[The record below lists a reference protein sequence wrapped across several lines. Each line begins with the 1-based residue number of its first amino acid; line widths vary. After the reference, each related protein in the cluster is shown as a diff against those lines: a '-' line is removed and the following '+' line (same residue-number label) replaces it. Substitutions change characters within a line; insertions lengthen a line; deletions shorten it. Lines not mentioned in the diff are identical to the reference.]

1 MTISHGYS
9 DRISHAFAF
18 AAKHLP
24 QRTRRGSGALHL
36 TQPANVAVILARYGC
51 DEVTIISGILS
62 HLVNEASFGSR
73 APLQRKI
80 AEKFGTMVS
89 QVIGD
94 VAEPR
99 FDSRGRE
106 RNWEVCRMDYL
117 ANLSA
122 AGSRALD
129 ICAANQIHLCGSTLT
144 DVRRLGVEYLPAN
157 AEASA
162 EQTMWWYG
170 SVITALEALPG
181 GPRHGMLVELRGLS
195 EMLAR
200 ELQQGDA
207 S

>member
-1 MTISHGYS
+1 MSTSHGYS

-24 QRTRRGSGALHL
+24 SRPRRGSGALHL

-51 DEVTIISGILS
+51 DEITIISGILS
-62 HLVNEASFGSR
+62 HLVNEASYGSR
-73 APLQRKI
+73 TQLSHKI

-89 QVIGD
+89 EVIGD

-99 FDSRGRE
+99 YDSRGRE

-122 AGSRALD
+122 AGPRALD

-144 DVRRLGVEYLPAN
+144 DIRRLGIEYLSTY
-157 AEASA
+157 AEAPA
-162 EQTMWWYG
+162 EQTLWWYG
-170 SVITALEALPG
+170 SIITALEAVPS
-181 GPRHGMLVELRGLS
+181 GPRTGMLLELKGLI
-195 EMLAR
+195 ELLAR
-200 ELQQGDA
+200 ELEQQGG
-207 S
+207 

>member
-1 MTISHGYS
+1 MSTSHGYS

-24 QRTRRGSGALHL
+24 PRPRRGSGALHL

-51 DEVTIISGILS
+51 DEITIISGILS
-62 HLVNEASFGSR
+62 HLVNEASYGSR
-73 APLQRKI
+73 VQLANKI

-89 QVIGD
+89 EVIGD

-99 FDSRGRE
+99 YDSRGRE

-122 AGSRALD
+122 AGTRALD

-144 DVRRLGVEYLPAN
+144 DIRRLGVEYLSTSADAPAV
-157 AEASA
+157 
-162 EQTMWWYG
+162 QTLWWYG
-170 SVITALEALPG
+170 SVITALEAVPS
-181 GPRHGMLVELRGLS
+181 GPRTGMLLELKGLI
-195 EMLAR
+195 ELLAR
-200 ELQQGDA
+200 ELEQQGG
-207 S
+207 

>member
-1 MTISHGYS
+1 MSTSHGYS

-24 QRTRRGSGALHL
+24 PRARRGSGALHL

-51 DEVTIISGILS
+51 DEITIISGILG
-62 HLVNEASFGSR
+62 HLVNEASYGSR
-73 APLQRKI
+73 TQLSNKI
-80 AEKFGTMVS
+80 AEKFGAMVS

-99 FDSRGRE
+99 YDSRGRE

-122 AGSRALD
+122 AGPRALD

-144 DVRRLGVEYLPAN
+144 DIRRLGVEYLSTY
-157 AEASA
+157 AEAPA
-162 EQTMWWYG
+162 EQTLWWYG
-170 SVITALEALPG
+170 SVITALGAVPS
-181 GPRHGMLVELRGLS
+181 GPRTGMLLELKGLI
-195 EMLAR
+195 ELLAQ
-200 ELQQGDA
+200 ELEQQG

>member
-1 MTISHGYS
+1 MSTSHGYS

-24 QRTRRGSGALHL
+24 SRPRRGSGALHL

-51 DEVTIISGILS
+51 DEITIISGILS
-62 HLVNEASFGSR
+62 HLVNEASYGSR
-73 APLQRKI
+73 VQLANKI

-99 FDSRGRE
+99 YDSRGRE

-122 AGSRALD
+122 AGPRSLD

-144 DVRRLGVEYLPAN
+144 DIRRLGIEYLSTY
-157 AEASA
+157 AEAPA
-162 EQTMWWYG
+162 EQTLWWYG
-170 SVITALEALPG
+170 SVITALEAVPS
-181 GPRHGMLVELRGLS
+181 GPRTGMLLELKGLI
-195 EMLAR
+195 ELLAQ
-200 ELQQGDA
+200 ELEQQG

>member
-1 MTISHGYS
+1 MSTSHGYS

-24 QRTRRGSGALHL
+24 PRARRGSGALHL

-51 DEVTIISGILS
+51 DEITIISGILS
-62 HLVNEASFGSR
+62 HLVNEASYGSR
-73 APLQRKI
+73 TQLSNKI
-80 AEKFGTMVS
+80 AEKFGAMVS

-99 FDSRGRE
+99 YDSRGRE

-122 AGSRALD
+122 AGPRALD

-144 DVRRLGVEYLPAN
+144 DIRRLGIEYLSTY
-157 AEASA
+157 AEAPA
-162 EQTMWWYG
+162 EQTLWWYG
-170 SVITALEALPG
+170 SVITALEAVPS
-181 GPRHGMLVELRGLS
+181 GPRTGMLLELKGLI
-195 EMLAR
+195 ELLAQ
-200 ELQQGDA
+200 ELEQQG

>member
-1 MTISHGYS
+1 MSTSHGYS

-24 QRTRRGSGALHL
+24 PRARRGSGALHL

-51 DEVTIISGILS
+51 DEITIISGILG
-62 HLVNEASFGSR
+62 HLVNEASYGSR
-73 APLQRKI
+73 TQLSNKI
-80 AEKFGTMVS
+80 AEKFGAMVS
-89 QVIGD
+89 QVICD

-99 FDSRGRE
+99 YDSRGRE

-122 AGSRALD
+122 AGPRALD

-144 DVRRLGVEYLPAN
+144 DIRRLGVEYLSTY
-157 AEASA
+157 AEAPA
-162 EQTMWWYG
+162 EQTLWWYG
-170 SVITALEALPG
+170 SVITALGAVPS
-181 GPRHGMLVELRGLS
+181 GPRTGMLLELKGLI
-195 EMLAR
+195 ELLAQ
-200 ELQQGDA
+200 ELEQQG

>member
-1 MTISHGYS
+1 MSTSHGYS

-24 QRTRRGSGALHL
+24 PRARRGSGALHL

-51 DEVTIISGILS
+51 DEITIISGILS
-62 HLVNEASFGSR
+62 HLVNEASYGSR
-73 APLQRKI
+73 GQLVNKI
-80 AEKFGTMVS
+80 AEKFGAMVS

-99 FDSRGRE
+99 YDSRGRE

-122 AGSRALD
+122 AGPRALD

-144 DVRRLGVEYLPAN
+144 DIRRLGVEYLSTY
-157 AEASA
+157 AEAPA
-162 EQTMWWYG
+162 EQTLWWYG
-170 SVITALEALPG
+170 SVITALEAVPS
-181 GPRHGMLVELRGLS
+181 GPRTGMLLELKGLL
-195 EMLAR
+195 ELLAR
-200 ELQQGDA
+200 ELEPQGG
-207 S
+207 

>member
-1 MTISHGYS
+1 MSTSHGYS

-24 QRTRRGSGALHL
+24 PRSRRGSGALHL

-51 DEVTIISGILS
+51 DEITIISGILS
-62 HLVNEASFGSR
+62 HLVNEASYGSR
-73 APLQRKI
+73 AQLSTKI
-80 AEKFGTMVS
+80 AEKFGAMVS

-99 FDSRGRE
+99 YDSRGRE

-122 AGSRALD
+122 AGPRALD
-129 ICAANQIHLCGSTLT
+129 ICAANQIHLCGSALT
-144 DVRRLGVEYLPAN
+144 DIRRLGIEYLSTY
-157 AEASA
+157 AEAPA
-162 EQTMWWYG
+162 DQTLWWYG
-170 SVITALEALPG
+170 SVITALEAVPS
-181 GPRHGMLVELRGLS
+181 GPRTGMLLELKGLI
-195 EMLAR
+195 ELLAQ
-200 ELQQGDA
+200 ELEQQG

>member
-1 MTISHGYS
+1 MSTSHGYS

-24 QRTRRGSGALHL
+24 PLARRGSGALHL

-51 DEVTIISGILS
+51 DEITIISGILG
-62 HLVNEASFGSR
+62 HLVNEASYGSR
-73 APLQRKI
+73 TQLSNKI
-80 AEKFGTMVS
+80 AEKFGAMVS

-99 FDSRGRE
+99 YDSLGRE

-122 AGSRALD
+122 AGPRALD

-144 DVRRLGVEYLPAN
+144 DIRRLGIEYLSTY
-157 AEASA
+157 AEAPA
-162 EQTMWWYG
+162 EQTLWWYG
-170 SVITALEALPG
+170 SVITALGAVPS
-181 GPRHGMLVELRGLS
+181 GPRTGMLLELKGLI
-195 EMLAR
+195 ELLAQ
-200 ELQQGDA
+200 ELEQQG

>member
-1 MTISHGYS
+1 MSTSHGYS

-24 QRTRRGSGALHL
+24 PRARRGSGGLHL

-51 DEVTIISGILS
+51 DEITIISGILS
-62 HLVNEASFGSR
+62 HLVNEASYGSR
-73 APLQRKI
+73 TQLSNKI
-80 AEKFGTMVS
+80 AEKFGAMVS

-99 FDSRGRE
+99 YDSRGRE

-122 AGSRALD
+122 AGPRSLD

-144 DVRRLGVEYLPAN
+144 DIRRLGIEYLSTY
-157 AEASA
+157 AEAPA
-162 EQTMWWYG
+162 EQTLWWYG
-170 SVITALEALPG
+170 SVITALEAVPS
-181 GPRHGMLVELRGLS
+181 GPRTGMLLELKGQIEL
-195 EMLAR
+195 LAR
-200 ELQQGDA
+200 ELEQQGG
-207 S
+207 

>member
-1 MTISHGYS
+1 MSTSHGYS

-24 QRTRRGSGALHL
+24 PRPRRGSGALHL

-51 DEVTIISGILS
+51 DEITIISGILS
-62 HLVNEASFGSR
+62 HLVNEASYGSR
-73 APLQRKI
+73 VQLANKI

-89 QVIGD
+89 EVIGD

-99 FDSRGRE
+99 YDSRGRE

-122 AGSRALD
+122 AGPRALD

-144 DVRRLGVEYLPAN
+144 DIRRLGVEYLSTSADAP
-157 AEASA
+157 A
-162 EQTMWWYG
+162 EQTLWWYG
-170 SVITALEALPG
+170 SVITALEAVPS
-181 GPRHGMLVELRGLS
+181 GPRTGMLLELKGLI
-195 EMLAR
+195 ELLAR
-200 ELQQGDA
+200 ELEQQGG
-207 S
+207 

>member
-1 MTISHGYS
+1 MTTSHGYS

-24 QRTRRGSGALHL
+24 PRARRGSGALHL

-62 HLVNEASFGSR
+62 HLVNEASYTSR
-73 APLQRKI
+73 KGLEQKV

-89 QVIGD
+89 QVVRD

-99 FDSRGRE
+99 YDARGRE

-117 ANLSA
+117 ANLSS

-129 ICAANQIHLCGSTLT
+129 ICAANQIHLCGSALT
-144 DVRRLGVEYLPAN
+144 DIRRLGVEYLPTF
-157 AEASA
+157 AEAPA
-162 EQTMWWYG
+162 DQTLWWYA
-170 SVITALEALPG
+170 SVITALEALPS
-181 GPRHGMLVELRGLS
+181 GPRHGMVLELKGLS

-200 ELQQGDA
+200 ELQQGEGP
-207 S
+207 

>member
-1 MTISHGYS
+1 MSTSHGYS

-24 QRTRRGSGALHL
+24 PRPRRGSGALHL

-51 DEVTIISGILS
+51 DEITIISGILS
-62 HLVNEASFGSR
+62 HLVNEASYGSR
-73 APLQRKI
+73 TQLSNKI

-89 QVIGD
+89 EVIGD

-99 FDSRGRE
+99 YDSRGRE

-122 AGSRALD
+122 AGPRALD

-144 DVRRLGVEYLPAN
+144 DIRRLGIEYLSTY
-157 AEASA
+157 AEAPA
-162 EQTMWWYG
+162 EQTLWWYG
-170 SVITALEALPG
+170 SVITALEAVPS
-181 GPRHGMLVELRGLS
+181 GPRTGMLLELKGLI
-195 EMLAR
+195 ELLAR
-200 ELQQGDA
+200 ELEQQGG
-207 S
+207 